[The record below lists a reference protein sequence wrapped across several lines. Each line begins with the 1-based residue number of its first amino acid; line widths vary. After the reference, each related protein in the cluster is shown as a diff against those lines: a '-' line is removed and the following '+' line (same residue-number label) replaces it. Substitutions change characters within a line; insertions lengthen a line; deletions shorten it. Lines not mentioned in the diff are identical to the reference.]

1 MAAVRERLMRPTSPG
16 EAAAARAADPN
27 ATVIAGGT
35 LVVADRGVSGVAP
48 PAYILLSAI
57 PSLRTIAS
65 DAEGTRVGAM
75 VTLRDLQSAAPEP
88 MLETALR
95 SLASPQ
101 IRNRGTLGGNIADR
115 RPHHTLLPCLIALD
129 ARITV
134 AAPGGSAERSASSF
148 ASHGLGAEE
157 LVESVLIPAGSAF
170 QRFTRVAPRNGPGYA
185 IASLALSIDTASR
198 SVRSGLGAVG
208 PTPLAGTAADDFLA
222 GAIDWPA
229 GTAPA
234 GAAEEF
240 GRLLGDACDPVTDD
254 RATAAYRR
262 HAITVMGRRLVE
274 DWSEGAAHGR

>member
-1 MAAVRERLMRPTSPG
+1 MAAVLERLIRPTSPG
-16 EAAAARAADPN
+16 EAAAARAADPH

-35 LVVADRGVSGVAP
+35 LVVADRALGGAAP

-57 PSLRTIAS
+57 PSLRAIAS
-65 DAEGTRVGAM
+65 DATGTRVGAM
-75 VTLRDLQSAAPEP
+75 ATLRDLHSAAPGP
-88 MLETALR
+88 MLDTALR

-101 IRNRGTLGGNIADR
+101 IRNRGTVGGNIADR

-134 AAPGGSAERSASSF
+134 AAPGGSAERSAGAF
-148 ASHGLGAEE
+148 ASAGLGADE
-157 LVESVLIPAGSAF
+157 LVESVLIPTGPGF

-185 IASLALSIDTASR
+185 VASLALCIDAASR

-208 PTPLAGTAADDFLA
+208 ATPLAAAAADAFLA

-229 GTAPA
+229 GSVPA

-240 GRLLGDACDPVTDD
+240 GRLLGEACDPVTDD

-262 HAITVMGRRLVE
+262 HAIEVMGRRLVE
-274 DWSEGAAHGR
+274 DWSEGAARGR